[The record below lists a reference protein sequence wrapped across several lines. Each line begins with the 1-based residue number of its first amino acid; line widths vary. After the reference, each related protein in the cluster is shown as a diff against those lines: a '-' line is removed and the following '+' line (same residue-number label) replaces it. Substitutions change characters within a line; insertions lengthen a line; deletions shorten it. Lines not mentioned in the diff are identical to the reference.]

1 MLIKLSYCGMI
12 AFGYSIYILELQEQF
27 KTDLDKK
34 MTKQTESL
42 TAQVETVRSNL
53 VTQSE
58 VVKQLQ
64 SDVRNIVIALRVT
77 ESQQQRQMKE
87 SWWHSIG
94 TDT

>member
-53 VTQSE
+53 VTQS

-64 SDVRNIVIALRVT
+64 SDVRNIVIALREQT
-77 ESQQQRQMKE
+77 EMAIEQQRQMKE
-87 SWWHSIG
+87 SW
-94 TDT
+94 

>member
-64 SDVRNIVIALRVT
+64 SDVRNIVIALREQT
-77 ESQQQRQMKE
+77 EMAMEQQRQMKE
-87 SWWHSIG
+87 SW
-94 TDT
+94 